1 MWSGGWFGGWLGG
14 WSGASAAYDEIRVHW
29 LEVEPS
35 ADQVQVFW
43 LEVEPSADQV
53 QVFWLEVE
61 PGQAI
66 VEQPVPLLGGG
77 PRSIVTTKAREIG
90 PDADVIRYN
99 NAVIMAAFMRVLAEA
114 A

>member
-1 MWSGGWFGGWLGG
+1 M
-14 WSGASAAYDEIRVHW
+14 ADEIRVHH
-29 LEVEPS
+29 
-35 ADQVQVFW
+35 

-90 PDADVIRYN
+90 PDADVVIRQN
-99 NAVIMAAFMRVLAEA
+99 NAVVVAAFLRVLAEA

>member
-1 MWSGGWFGGWLGG
+1 MWSGAWLGGWLGD
-14 WSGASAAYDEIRVHW
+14 WYGATAYDEIRVHW
-29 LEVEPS
+29 LEVEPG
-35 ADQVQVFW
+35 
-43 LEVEPSADQV
+43 ADQV

-77 PRSIVTTKAREIG
+77 PRSIIATKAREIG
-90 PDADVIRYN
+90 PDADVIRQN
-99 NAVIMAAFMRVLAEA
+99 NAVVMAAFLRVLAEA

>member
-1 MWSGGWFGGWLGG
+1 MTVWSGGWFGGWLGG
-14 WSGASAAYDEIRVHW
+14 WSGASAAYDEIRVH
-29 LEVEPS
+29 
-35 ADQVQVFW
+35 W

-90 PDADVIRYN
+90 PDADVIRHN